1 MNILKLLIPFLLF
14 GCAPTTEELIAKAHR
29 TADWSQVE
37 KRLAAES
44 RHEAR
49 HKSRCAGGYIEV
61 CEGNSKEIMS
71 CVCVK
76 RGNLRWEDI

>member
-44 RHEAR
+44 RREAR
-49 HKSRCAGGYIEV
+49 HKPRCASHYIEL
-61 CEGNSKEIMS
+61 CEGNSRETMS
-71 CVCVK
+71 CVCVE
-76 RGNLRWEDI
+76 RGMLR

>member
-14 GCAPTTEELIAKAHR
+14 GCAPTTVEIIEEAHR

-44 RHEAR
+44 RREAR
-49 HKSRCAGGYIEV
+49 GKPRCGRRLSEACVGSSRRT
-61 CEGNSKEIMS
+61 SS
-71 CVCVK
+71 CVCVYND
-76 RGNLRWEDI
+76 R